1 MYKLDGAG
9 SAFVKGRTRAFGLR
23 APSYNSYSVMY
34 RLAAVVLG
42 VGCAFAQAP
51 SSPQDLLQQAVTAQQ
66 AGNFDQAVR
75 NYRLILK
82 QYPSIPEIRSNLGAA
97 LAGQGRYTEAI
108 AEYKQALRLKPD
120 PQVRLNLALAYYKVA
135 DLNAAV
141 STLKKVR
148 AELPGNVQILTV
160 LADCYLR
167 LGENKKVIELLA
179 PVQSKDPDNQT
190 FNYLLGTALVRDGQA
205 AKGQLVIDKILKN
218 GDSAEARLLMGT
230 TKYMVKDFSGAFS
243 DLQKAVELN
252 PNLPDVYSYYGLAL
266 LVTGDQAGAKKAFE
280 RELKSNPNN
289 FDANLRMGVLLRQDE
304 DNETALKYFQH
315 ALEVR
320 PGDFGARYQIAA
332 VQLAMG
338 RLVEARRN
346 LEALVKDAPQ
356 FTEAHVSLATA
367 YFREKRKADGERE
380 RAIVAKLNA
389 ERQANEP
396 AVKAAQ

>member
-1 MYKLDGAG
+1 MCVCELAR
-9 SAFVKGRTRAFGLR
+9 SAVRLG

-34 RLAAVVLG
+34 RLAVVVLG
-42 VGCAFAQAP
+42 VGCAFAQVPSAP
-51 SSPQDLLQQAVTAQQ
+51 QELLQQAVAAQQ
-66 AGNFDQAVR
+66 SANFDEAIR
-75 NYRLILK
+75 NYKLILK

-97 LAGQGRYTEAI
+97 LAGAGRYSEAI
-108 AEYKQALRLKPD
+108 AEYKQALRLKPN

-135 DLNAAV
+135 DLNSAV
-141 STLKKVR
+141 ATLKRVR
-148 AELPGNVQILTV
+148 TELPGNVQILTV

-167 LGENKKVIELLA
+167 LGENKDVIELLT
-179 PVQSKDPDNQT
+179 PVQSEDPDNQT

-205 AKGQLVIDKILKN
+205 AKGQLIIDKILRN

-304 DNETALKYFQH
+304 DNEAALKYFQH

-320 PGDFGARYQIAA
+320 PGDYGARYQIAA

-338 RLVEARRN
+338 KLVEARRN

-396 AVKAAQ
+396 TVKTAE